1 MTELIQQLATIDVST
16 GALTELK
23 PDEIFRNF
31 STNFAKLGDLKRF
44 VSEHEKK
51 NFIIRWFQ
59 SGKLAEAQL
68 DSTVVQAEFS
78 KAIGQLMM
86 ISVLQSKKLAEQ
98 QKTLTSQ
105 QADLKKQAKEILGQT
120 EDISTQQVAQAKQ
133 AKDLKALVENYF
145 ELKGLTQDG
154 AAKLV
159 AIATEVR
166 GTKISMVEE
175 VSRRLLDMR
184 QTLDEN
190 LERVDHHVSSLTEA
204 VDKAVL
210 QANSVDEQVEDL
222 AGALELVREDLATSL
237 LEQAQRTNAV
247 EQSLEGMVRRADK
260 GDEYV
265 TKLHEQIAALEGQRL
280 VAAKAADALKSFAE
294 TQAATVRL
302 VEQQLRGSKSRLAIS
317 SIVAA
322 SGLAL
327 GLVSVAMLISRH

>member
-86 ISVLQSKKLAEQ
+86 ISVLQSKKLSEQ

-105 QADLKKQAKEILGQT
+105 QVDLKKQAKEILGQT

-222 AGALELVREDLATSL
+222 AGALELVREDLAASL

-280 VAAKAADALKSFAE
+280 VAAKAADALKNSAE
-294 TQAATVRL
+294 TQAAKVRL

-322 SGLAL
+322 SGLVL
-327 GLVSVAMLISRH
+327 GLVSAAMLIARH